1 MFGFILGILAGHGY
15 KPQQIVWTVLVTLL
29 VFFLIFWRRL
39 RIVGYSVESNPD
51 KIKPIGFVF
60 LFDRL
65 VPAYHLREE
74 NYHIAHYFVRPRK
87 VDSHATK
94 TLRFFGRDLPVVEA
108 SDNDRERAERYLD
121 ILKFSGFVF
130 AIFIAAAVSRLVR

>member
-1 MFGFILGILAGHGY
+1 MARAHIGIEIVLIDCRVVRLHTGDLSRSWIQTTADRLDRTRHPAGFFSDILA
-15 KPQQIVWTVLVTLL
+15 
-29 VFFLIFWRRL
+29 
-39 RIVGYSVESNPD
+39 
-51 KIKPIGFVF
+51 
-60 LFDRL
+60 
-65 VPAYHLREE
+65 AYHLREE